1 MSQPKRQISPS
12 VEVMSTKKP
21 SNDQP
26 DKASD
31 FDDELGVPSYYPKTD
46 STSGATDK
54 TSGAS
59 SASPSGSTPV
69 SARKPSE
76 QKPSGQKPTGPNSE
90 PTLSFNRPSEA
101 EVNKANASQKPAASK
116 GSTPSGANPSKSQ
129 PAGSESNSARP
140 SGEGSKQS
148 NSSAASTATGATA
161 GAAGAGA
168 AAGAAGA
175 KGASGAKKDAAESGV
190 KVTDSSEP
198 KRSSVF
204 DRPGR
209 AQPQEITPNSNTS
222 NTNQAPQAPVESQ
235 PTETMTLGPTTG
247 SQNNSYDD
255 RDFAN
260 RNDSSAND
268 PTTVTPAQSGY
279 GDAQTSNN
287 LYSNEPT
294 TVNPAV
300 AGAGAAGVGA
310 AGAGA
315 NAAPAQQFDTP
326 SSYSDETAMAL
337 DAETAAAAQAEE
349 EKALRKQ
356 YGKRGTIDFGLLFIR
371 IALGAYLI
379 IEGVRTLFTIGDS
392 AGISGLET
400 EFANYAMANILAIGV
415 PVAQLGAGV
424 FLVLGLLTPF
434 AAMVGM
440 VVTGF
445 LAIHELAVSGAG
457 LDVFGWPETL
467 WLSLILFVINVGIQ
481 FTGPGF
487 ISVDSALGVKA
498 LSSPARRPL
507 ASSWIFFIL
516 GAAALVAVWWFG
528 AGINPLP

>member
-1 MSQPKRQISPS
+1 
-12 VEVMSTKKP
+12 MSTNKP

-31 FDDELGVPSYYPKTD
+31 FDDELGVPSYCPSKD
-46 STSGATDK
+46 SKSAEAVK
-54 TSGAS
+54 NSGAS
-59 SASPSGSTPV
+59 AATPQST
-69 SARKPSE
+69 KPSDALLSDAPTSN
-76 QKPSGQKPTGPNSE
+76 QKSSNGQSAGQES
-90 PTLSFNRPSEA
+90 TLSFSR
-101 EVNKANASQKPAASK
+101 
-116 GSTPSGANPSKSQ
+116 PSGAKDSSKAQ
-129 PAGSESNSARP
+129 AAPAKNESEP
-140 SGEGSKQS
+140 
-148 NSSAASTATGATA
+148 
-161 GAAGAGA
+161 
-168 AAGAAGA
+168 GA
-175 KGASGAKKDAAESGV
+175 KIVEA
-190 KVTDSSEP
+190 SEP

-204 DRPGR
+204 DQPGR
-209 AQPQEITPNSNTS
+209 AQPQEITPT
-222 NTNQAPQAPVESQ
+222 TNKAPQSPVESQ
-235 PTETMTLGPTTG
+235 PTETMNLGPTTG
-247 SQNNSYDD
+247 SQNNSYNDG
-255 RDFAN
+255 DFAS
-260 RNDSSAND
+260 RNYAGSEE
-268 PTTVTPAQSGY
+268 PTTVTPAAGGGYSGAPNN
-279 GDAQTSNN
+279 GN
-287 LYSNEPT
+287 LYGNEPT

-300 AGAGAAGVGA
+300 GAGAGAGAGAAYATSTG
-310 AGAGA
+310 
-315 NAAPAQQFDTP
+315 NAQQFDTP
-326 SSYSDETAMAL
+326 SSYSDDTAMAL
-337 DAETAAAAQAEE
+337 DADSAAAAQAEE

-379 IEGVRTLFTIGDS
+379 IEGVRTLFTIGDA
-392 AGISGLET
+392 AGIAGLES
-400 EFANYAMANILAIGV
+400 EFGNYAMASILALGV
-415 PVAQLGAGV
+415 PVAELGAGV

-445 LAIHELAVSGAG
+445 MAIHELAVSGSG

-528 AGINPLP
+528 AGVNPLN

>member
-1 MSQPKRQISPS
+1 
-12 VEVMSTKKP
+12 MSTNKP

-54 TSGAS
+54 SSAAS
-59 SASPSGSTPV
+59 SASPSGSTTV
-69 SARKPSE
+69 SASKPAE
-76 QKPSGQKPTGPNSE
+76 QKPSGQKSGGPNSE
-90 PTLSFNRPSEA
+90 PTLSFNRPGEA

-116 GSTPSGANPSKSQ
+116 GSTPSGANSSKSQ
-129 PAGSESNSARP
+129 PAGSSSNSARP
-140 SGEGSKQS
+140 AGEGSKAS
-148 NSSAASTATGATA
+148 ASSSASAATGAAA
-161 GAAGAGA
+161 GAVGAGA
-168 AAGAAGA
+168 AAGGAGA
-175 KGASGAKKDAAESGV
+175 NGAPGAKKDAAESGV